1 MERKWEETE
10 WSATTTAALRFR
22 DLDAN
27 AVNTIVKSL
36 RVLLADVFALYLKV
50 KGFHW
55 HMNGRHFRDY
65 HLMLDEHADQLLAM
79 TDIVAERARKLG
91 GTTLRSIG
99 DIAAHQRLR
108 DAKTAHLLAD
118 QMLSELLADY
128 ECFTVALRLTHWIC
142 QQGGDIATS
151 SIIEGWLDES
161 EGRTWFLREILDVTS
176 LDISVPMVEVVGN
189 VN

>member
-1 MERKWEETE
+1 MERKWEETDR
-10 WSATTTAALRFR
+10 SVCPTTALRFR

-65 HLMLDEHADQLLAM
+65 HLMLDEHADQLFAM

-142 QQGGDIATS
+142 QQGGDITTS
-151 SIIEGWLDES
+151 SFIEGWLDES
-161 EGRTWFLREILDVTS
+161 ERRTWFLREILDVTS
-176 LDISVPMVEVVGN
+176 LDISVPMVEAAGN